1 MPNTEENKPV
11 GKSGQRSRKGEQRR
25 QKSGSPQSPAPEHL
39 LSPEP
44 EQPGSP
50 EPDSMQ
56 HPEPVQLQSPEPDQ
70 LESPEP
76 HQPSDAIE
84 QIEAIAAP
92 PGAEPIGAAQ
102 PADTAPVSLRT
113 IANAYSDYTRRSL
126 EETRSYV
133 ERLKGAGSLG
143 KAMEV
148 QSEFA
153 RHAYENF
160 VADSQ
165 KIYELQR
172 ELTRQMFKPLESL
185 VTRRTRDP
193 R

>member
-1 MPNTEENKPV
+1 MPNTDENKPV

-25 QKSGSPQSPAPEHL
+25 QKSASPQSPAPEQL

-44 EQPGSP
+44 EQRESR
-50 EPDSMQ
+50 EPDQ
-56 HPEPVQLQSPEPDQ
+56 LQNAEPVQLQSPEPDQ

-76 HQPSDAIE
+76 YQPPDAVE
-84 QIEAIAAP
+84 RIEAIAAP
-92 PGAEPIGAAQ
+92 PEAERIGAAEA
-102 PADTAPVSLRT
+102 ADTAAVSLRT
-113 IANAYSDYTRRSL
+113 IANAYSDYTRRSF

-133 ERLKGAGSLG
+133 ERLKGARSLG

-148 QSEFA
+148 QSDFA

-160 VADSQ
+160 FADSQ
-165 KIYELQR
+165 KIYELQK
-172 ELTRQMFKPLESL
+172 ELARQMFKPLESL